1 MPIFGIY
8 VRFFGSYIFPIP
20 LEKKHLPLNKKNSWD
35 PNLTVPQAN
44 VLVIQIESSAV
55 SPDRGPEK
63 GAKNAETYGCFRK

>member
-55 SPDRGPEK
+55 RVKKK
-63 GAKNAETYGCFRK
+63 GQKMLKHIPLYMCIL